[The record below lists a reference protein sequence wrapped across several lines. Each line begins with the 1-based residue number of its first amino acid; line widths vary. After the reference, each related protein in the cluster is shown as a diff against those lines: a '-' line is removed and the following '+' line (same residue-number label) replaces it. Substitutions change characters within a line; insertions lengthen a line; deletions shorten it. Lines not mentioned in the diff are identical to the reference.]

1 MTTTGGGRR
10 YRARMPMKK
19 IVLTFG
25 LISGALSIGMML
37 VNVAFIE
44 RIGFDRGL
52 IVGYT
57 AIVLSFLLVF
67 FGIRSYREQSGGT
80 VTFGRAFTVG
90 ILITLISCAFY
101 VATWHFVYKRIAPG
115 FLDQYAAHEIGK
127 ARASGATDQAIAD
140 MRQEMAEMKV
150 KYDEDP
156 LFRAALTLLEPLPV
170 GLVITLI
177 SAAVLRRS
185 APPNPR

>member
-1 MTTTGGGRR
+1 
-10 YRARMPMKK
+10 MKK

-25 LISGALSIGMML
+25 IISGLLSSAMMNA
-37 VNVAFIE
+37 NVLFID

-57 AIVLSFLLVF
+57 VIVLSFLLVF

-101 VATWHFVYKRIAPG
+101 VATWHFVYKKIAPE
-115 FLDQYAAHEIGK
+115 FLDQYAAHAIEK
-127 ARASGATDQAIAD
+127 ERASGATEQAIAGL
-140 MRQEMAEMKV
+140 RQEMADFKV
-150 KYDEDP
+150 RYDENP
-156 LFRAALTLLEPLPV
+156 LFRAAVTLLEPLPV
-170 GLVITLI
+170 GLLVTII
-177 SAAVLRRS
+177 SAATLRRTR
-185 APPNPR
+185 PPIRR